1 MGFRPEEV
9 LAIGFPL
16 LTAVVLAVFFPIKL
30 RNYFAEGEVKTL
42 GHGLTPYTFKPIHY
56 LYIFALYLA
65 CALFLTGVQ
74 AYLLWVRAR
83 NPSDYFSLRF
93 TDYVIYPVL
102 PSAIMAVLLML
113 FVFSLIFVRR
123 GEDDVRKFLLR
134 NYEGWRLYKD
144 IPRYQAVA
152 LAAGILCTAANFWV
166 YNIYTRVTPEGIVY
180 SRPFSLKQET
190 IPFENIWYIELME
203 DIRTDESGDERE
215 FVSWRVRMKDWRYI
229 RTEKFFLYGPDEL
242 TRIDEMLKA
251 ADRANG
257 GYVPVLMTYK
267 NREGKIVDISL
278 EDVIK
283 GENGK

>member
-1 MGFRPEEV
+1 M
-9 LAIGFPL
+9 A
-16 LTAVVLAVFFPIKL
+16 AFFPIKL

-42 GHGLTPYTFKPIHY
+42 GYGLTPYTFKPIHY
-56 LYIFALYLA
+56 LYIFALYMA

-74 AYLLWVRAR
+74 AYLLWVLAR
-83 NPSDYFSLRF
+83 NPADYFSLRY

-144 IPRYQAVA
+144 IPRYRAVA
-152 LAAGILCTAANFWV
+152 LAAGILCAGVNFWV

-190 IPFENIWYIELME
+190 VPFEEIWYIEVVE
-203 DIRTDESGDERE
+203 DVMQDEGGEVE
-215 FVSWRVRMKDWRYI
+215 FYSWRVRRKNLRYL
-229 RTEKFFLYGPDEL
+229 RTEKFFLYGQDSL
-242 TRIDEMLKA
+242 VRIDEMLRA

-257 GYVPVLMTYK
+257 GYVPVMMTYK

-278 EDVIK
+278 EDVMK
-283 GENGK
+283 GENWK